1 MSVLQQTVSLAA
13 QLRAFSSLLSLP
25 SQAQSVIKAFVG
37 KVSAL
42 PMCLILPAFSSP
54 DLKAFPLHLR
64 HYRSSG
70 SAPSLP
76 NLPRAC
82 RARLCLPC
90 QPSSSR
96 LFAPPYRRQTLQPQ
110 TRHPS
115 HQRWFV
121 LLLSDCQC
129 QWRKDPHLTYQPHPS
144 ATCRGLRPC
153 LLWHLWP
160 VSASAYADAKTVPK
174 HHRPAHFRPLERHCF
189 LDRHLPPEGMY
200 LDYINSKGM
209 HLTAIASRC
218 FYCVG
223 NVL

>member
-13 QLRAFSSLLSLP
+13 QLRASSSLSSSSRTSRQLQESPP
-25 SQAQSVIKAFVG
+25 SARYRLK
-37 KVSAL
+37 
-42 PMCLILPAFSSP
+42 PMSLILPAFSSP
-54 DLKAFPLHLR
+54 DLKAFPHCSKSSKSSEGGQSWPLR
-64 HYRSSG
+64 AQWRDSVFHFVPATDS
-70 SAPSLP
+70 PD
-76 NLPRAC
+76 
-82 RARLCLPC
+82 
-90 QPSSSR
+90 
-96 LFAPPYRRQTLQPQ
+96 
-110 TRHPS
+110 TRIS
-115 HQRWFV
+115 V
-121 LLLSDCQC
+121 MASVVLSDCC
-129 QWRKDPHLTYQPHPS
+129 TSGGKTLISRINLCPS

-174 HHRPAHFRPLERHCF
+174 HHRPTHFRPLVRHCR

-223 NVL
+223 NIL

>member
-1 MSVLQQTVSLAA
+1 M
-13 QLRAFSSLLSLP
+13 
-25 SQAQSVIKAFVG
+25 
-37 KVSAL
+37 
-42 PMCLILPAFSSP
+42 
-54 DLKAFPLHLR
+54 KAFPLHLR

-115 HQRWFV
+115 HQRWYV

-129 QWRKDPHLTYQPHPS
+129 QWRKDPHLPYQPHQS
-144 ATCRGLRPC
+144 ATCRALRAC

-160 VSASAYADAKTVPK
+160 VFASAYADAKTVPK
-174 HHRPAHFRPLERHCF
+174 HHRPRMTDVRPKAPAES
-189 LDRHLPPEGMY
+189 DRHHTPGRKHRR
-200 LDYINSKGM
+200 DIYIQYDRSPDRTSFEIPLN
-209 HLTAIASRC
+209 HL
-218 FYCVG
+218 
-223 NVL
+223 

>member
-1 MSVLQQTVSLAA
+1 
-13 QLRAFSSLLSLP
+13 
-25 SQAQSVIKAFVG
+25 
-37 KVSAL
+37 
-42 PMCLILPAFSSP
+42 MCLILPASSSP

-96 LFAPPYRRQTLQPQ
+96 LSAPPYRRQTLQPQ

-115 HQRWFV
+115 HQRWYV
-121 LLLSDCQC
+121 LLLSYSKC
-129 QWRKDPHLTYQPHPS
+129 QWRKDPHLPSHPHPS
-144 ATCRGLRPC
+144 ATCRALRACP
-153 LLWHLWP
+153 LWHLWP

-174 HHRPAHFRPLERHCF
+174 HHRPRMTDVRPKAPADS
-189 LDRHLPPEGMY
+189 DRHHTPERY
-200 LDYINSKGM
+200 LWRDTYIQ
-209 HLTAIASRC
+209 
-218 FYCVG
+218 
-223 NVL
+223 